1 MVQIHSSLFLKLIMA
16 IKVLIYDDNM
26 ALRNSMQILLNDSD
40 GFEVVAAMP
49 NAETI
54 AADLKTFKPDVVLM
68 DIDMPAVNGVEAV
81 KTIRKINDQLPVIML
96 TVFDDNENIFKA
108 ICAGASG
115 YILKRY
121 ATEEIPAA
129 IRNVLTGGAPM
140 TGSVARKVLQMVP
153 QATDA
158 QHEKADLSSK
168 EAAILQ
174 LLVNGYSYK
183 MIATEIGISIDT
195 VRFHIKKIYD
205 KLHVHSAT
213 EAVSR
218 ALKNKLLSF
227 FI

>member
-1 MVQIHSSLFLKLIMA
+1 MA
-16 IKVLIYDDNM
+16 IKVLIYDDNV
-26 ALRNSMQILLNDSD
+26 ALRNSMEVLLNDID
-40 GFEVVAAMP
+40 DMEVVAAMP

-54 AADLKTFKPDVVLM
+54 AADLKTFTPDVVLM
-68 DIDMPAVNGVEAV
+68 DIDMPGVNGVQAV
-81 KTIRKINDQLPVIML
+81 KMIRKINDQLPVIML

-153 QATDA
+153 QAKDE
-158 QHEKADLSSK
+158 QYEKAELSSK
-168 EAAILQ
+168 ETAILQ

-183 MIATEIGISIDT
+183 MIASEIGISIDT

-218 ALKNKLLSF
+218 ALKDKLLSVF
-227 FI
+227 FM